1 MNINWSFFEYLRL
14 KTVLE
19 KALKKHNK
27 NLRDKSQS
35 LDEFLKKPKL
45 KAKNF
50 RKFIQ
55 VSDLTLKKC
64 RPVKTRYSWA
74 NIEIDFLREKRFY
87 KTWTIYFLPINIK
100 DYATK
105 LLNNKINFNANL
117 AHFHNVSPNC
127 FFCSKNTQ
135 IQVIPKET
143 AKHFFTECPTTT
155 AIFQAYF
162 DSFLVNKLITWDNT
176 FCIIGCPSEVK
187 NDWATV
193 LNIEICLVTQYV
205 LSIKN
210 KKKTLLMKNL
220 KDYTN
225 WLRSILC
232 RNHSYKYLWSTWC
245 KNPS

>member
-1 MNINWSFFEYLRL
+1 M
-14 KTVLE
+14 
-19 KALKKHNK
+19 
-27 NLRDKSQS
+27 
-35 LDEFLKKPKL
+35 
-45 KAKNF
+45 
-50 RKFIQ
+50 
-55 VSDLTLKKC
+55 
-64 RPVKTRYSWA
+64 
-74 NIEIDFLREKRFY
+74 
-87 KTWTIYFLPINIK
+87 PINIK

-135 IQVIPKET
+135 LQAIPKET

-162 DSFLVNKLITWDNT
+162 DSYLVNKQITWDNT
-176 FCIIGCPSEVK
+176 FCIIGCPSEIK

-193 LNIEICLVTQYV
+193 LSIEICVVTQYV

-210 KKKTLLMKNL
+210 KKKPLLMKNL

-225 WLRSILC
+225 
-232 RNHSYKYLWSTWC
+232 
-245 KNPS
+245 